1 MQDFDK
7 ITIQE
12 MSKEDMLLII
22 RALEYTGTHTKVQDF
37 LDLRDSFIEE
47 LSSLS
52 EIPQKD
58 FLDFLKKETL
68 S

>member
-52 EIPQKD
+52 EIPAKD
-58 FLDFLKKETL
+58 FIDFLKKETL

>member
-52 EIPQKD
+52 EIPKKD
-58 FLDFLKKETL
+58 FIDFLKKETL

>member
-22 RALEYTGTHTKVQDF
+22 QALEYTGTNTNIQEF

-52 EIPQKD
+52 EIPKEE

>member
-12 MSKEDMLLII
+12 MTKEDMLLII
-22 RALEYTGTHTKVQDF
+22 RALEYTGTHTQVKDF
-37 LDLRDSFIEE
+37 LELRDSFIEE
-47 LSSLS
+47 LSSLAD
-52 EIPQKD
+52 IPKKE

>member
-37 LDLRDSFIEE
+37 LDLRDSFIDE

-52 EIPQKD
+52 EIPKKD

>member
-12 MSKEDMLLII
+12 MSKEDMMLII
-22 RALEYTGTHTKVQDF
+22 RALEYTGTHTKVEDF
-37 LDLRDSFIEE
+37 LELRDSFIEE
-47 LSSLS
+47 LSSLA
-52 EIPQKD
+52 EIPKKD

>member
-1 MQDFDK
+1 MEDFDK
-7 ITIQE
+7 ITIEE
-12 MSKEDMLLII
+12 MSKDDMLLII
-22 RALEYTGTHTKVQDF
+22 QALEYTGKHTGLEDF
-37 LDLRDSFIEE
+37 IGLRDSFIDE

-52 EIPQKD
+52 DTPKEE

>member
-7 ITIQE
+7 ITIEE
-12 MSKEDMLLII
+12 MSKDDMMLII
-22 RALEYTGTHTKVQDF
+22 RALEYTGTHTNVNDF
-37 LDLRDSFIEE
+37 LELRDSFIEE
-47 LSSLS
+47 LSSLV
-52 EIPQKD
+52 EVPEKD

>member
-22 RALEYTGTHTKVQDF
+22 QALEYTGTHTKIEEF
-37 LDLRDSFIEE
+37 IDLRDSFIEE

-52 EIPQKD
+52 EVPKEE

>member
-22 RALEYTGTHTKVQDF
+22 QALEYTGTHTKIEDF
-37 LDLRDSFIEE
+37 LNLRDSFIDE
-47 LSSLS
+47 LSLLS
-52 EIPQKD
+52 EIPREE
-58 FLDFLKKETL
+58 FIDFLKKETL

>member
-1 MQDFDK
+1 MEDFDK

-22 RALEYTGTHTKVQDF
+22 RALEYTGTHTKEADF
-37 LDLRDSFIEE
+37 LELRDSFINE

-52 EIPQKD
+52 EIPKKE